1 MASIPHMRTPLK
13 LALAVVATG
22 LLGYFLVRMVP
33 EIRRSLTLRDSIAY
47 WSAGRLLIERRDPYD
62 QVSVL
67 ELERQH
73 GYGADRPLVL
83 RTPPWSLW
91 MVLSLG
97 LMGPLPAWCV
107 WISLCLGS
115 LLVAMRLCRRL
126 YGEATPRDLFSI
138 AGYLFAPIPACL
150 VSGQMGLALLLGVI
164 LFLWLENRKPLLAGA
179 ALVLPFAKPH
189 LLSVFWLILALWMV
203 LRRRSSIALGF
214 GLAFA
219 TATGF
224 ALALDPALFHQYRG
238 MLRSASIGTEFI
250 PAVSGVVRLIFFR
263 SHFWVQFVPL
273 ALGILWSLWFFR
285 KQYSSWSWQQHG
297 PALLVVSV
305 LVSPYSWLADEC
317 ILLPAILQGV
327 TFVYE
332 ARAGLKLR
340 TKVVLVMFALLNLLL
355 LLILRSKIPFATGI
369 YFWSSLVWFGWYFY
383 TRRVHSRSKRNL
395 TPNNALQPAS

>member
-1 MASIPHMRTPLK
+1 MRTPLK

-47 WSAGRLLIERRDPYD
+47 WSAGRLLIEHRDPYD
-62 QVSVL
+62 QANVL

-97 LMGPLPAWCV
+97 LMGPLAAWCV

-219 TATGF
+219 MATGF

-305 LVSPYSWLADEC
+305 LVTPYSWLADEC

-332 ARAGLKLR
+332 VRAGLKLR
-340 TKVVLVMFALLNLLL
+340 TKVALVMFALLNLLL